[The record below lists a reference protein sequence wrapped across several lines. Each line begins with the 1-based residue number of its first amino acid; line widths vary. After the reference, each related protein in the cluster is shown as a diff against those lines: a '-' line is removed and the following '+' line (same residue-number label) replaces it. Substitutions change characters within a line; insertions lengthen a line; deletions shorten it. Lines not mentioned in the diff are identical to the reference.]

1 MRSDIIK
8 KGREKAGHRSL
19 LRALG
24 LSDEEIARPLVGV
37 AGSANELVPGHIHL
51 GEVNR
56 AVCDGVRAGG
66 CTPLLFNTIAVCDG
80 LTMGHEG
87 MKFSLPSREVIGY
100 TVEIMVQAHALDGVV
115 LVPNCDKVIPG
126 MLMAAARMD
135 VPAAMVS
142 GGPMMAG
149 RHGDTKLDLIRVM
162 EASASS
168 EISDEK
174 LAQYEMCAC
183 PGAGCCSGLFTANS
197 MNCLSEA
204 LGMALPGN
212 GTVPAI
218 DAGRLRLAKAT
229 GEALAR
235 LTLEDR
241 RPSEFMTIVAFRNA
255 LAVDMAIGGSTNS
268 LLHLPA
274 IAREAGVAVD
284 LDEADRICSAT
295 PNLCRIAPA
304 GDSRFHM
311 EDLHRAGGI
320 PAVLAELDSIGAVDL
335 DVPTVTGKTLREN
348 VAGARSLD
356 YDVIRPA
363 SDPYSHSGGL
373 AVLKGSLAPAGAVLK
388 ESAMGEKM
396 RAHRGPARVFD
407 SEEQAIGVIRG
418 GGIRRGDVI
427 VIRYEG
433 PRGGPGMRE
442 MLLPTATISGMG
454 LDDEVLLL
462 TDGRFSGGTR
472 GGAVGH
478 ISPEAAAGGPIA
490 LVEEGD
496 LVEVDVKGRRLDLL
510 VDESE
515 LVRRRARWSPPGV
528 EHESGILAVYSR
540 LVGSASGGAVLDSA
554 ESREKECDKK

>member
-1 MRSDIIK
+1 MRSDVIK
-8 KGREKAGHRSL
+8 KGRGNAGHRSL

-24 LSDEEIARPLVGV
+24 LSDEEIERPLIGV
-37 AGSANELVPGHIHL
+37 AGSANELVPGHMHL
-51 GEVNR
+51 AEVNA
-56 AVCDGVRAGG
+56 AVCDGVRMGG
-66 CTPLLFNTIAVCDG
+66 GTPLLFNTIAVCDG

-87 MKFSLPSREVIGY
+87 MKFSLPSREVISY
-100 TVEIMVQAHALDGVV
+100 TVEIMVRAHALDGVV

-142 GGPMMAG
+142 GGPMLAG
-149 RHGDTKLDLIRVM
+149 RLGDLDLDLIRVM
-162 EASASS
+162 EAAASGDV
-168 EISDEK
+168 SDEE
-174 LAQYEMCAC
+174 LARYERCAC

-212 GTVPAI
+212 GTIPAV
-218 DAGRLRLAKAT
+218 DAERLRLAKAT
-229 GEALAR
+229 GQALAR
-235 LTLEDR
+235 LALEDR
-241 RPSEFMTIVAFRNA
+241 RPSEFLTPEAFRNA

-284 LDEADRICSAT
+284 LDDADRICSTT

-304 GDSRFHM
+304 GGSRYHM

-320 PAVLAELDSIGAVDL
+320 PAVLAELDTVGAVDL
-335 DVPTVTGKTLREN
+335 DVPTVTGATLREN
-348 VAGARSLD
+348 IAGARSLD

-363 SDPYSHSGGL
+363 SDPYSPTGGL
-373 AVLKGSLAPAGAVLK
+373 AVLRGSLAPDGAVVR
-388 ESAMGEKM
+388 EAAMGEKM

-407 SEEQAIGVIRG
+407 SEESAIGVIRG
-418 GGIRRGDVI
+418 GGIMPGDVV

-442 MLLPTATISGMG
+442 MLLPTATIAGMG
-454 LDDEVLLL
+454 LDDEVLLV

-478 ISPEAAAGGPIA
+478 VSPEAAAGGPIA
-490 LVEEGD
+490 LVREGD
-496 LVEVDVKGRRLDLL
+496 SIEVHVEKRRLDLL
-510 VDESE
+510 VDDNE
-515 LVRRRARWSPPGV
+515 LERRRAEWSPPAIKD
-528 EHESGILAVYSR
+528 EHGILAVYAR
-540 LVGSASGGAVLDSA
+540 LIGSAAGGAVLDGEA
-554 ESREKECDKK
+554 DRETKGG

>member
-1 MRSDIIK
+1 MRSDVIK

-51 GEVNR
+51 DEVNK
-56 AVCDGVRAGG
+56 AVCDGVRLGG
-66 CTPLLFNTIAVCDG
+66 ATPLLFNTIAVCDG
-80 LTMGHEG
+80 LTMGHQG
-87 MKFSLPSREVIGY
+87 MKYSLPSREVISY
-100 TVEIMVQAHALDGVV
+100 TVEIMVRAHALDGVA

-135 VPAAMVS
+135 VPAVLVS
-142 GGPMMAG
+142 GGPMLTG
-149 RHGDTKLDLIRVM
+149 RLGDLDLDLIRVM
-162 EASASS
+162 EAAASTDVT
-168 EISDEK
+168 DEELK
-174 LAQYEMCAC
+174 SYEMCAC
-183 PGAGCCSGLFTANS
+183 PGRGCCSGLFTANS

-212 GTVPAI
+212 GTVPAV

-229 GEALAR
+229 GEALAK
-235 LTLEDR
+235 LALEDR
-241 RPSEFMTIVAFRNA
+241 RPSEFLTLQAFRNA

-274 IAREAGVAVD
+274 IAGEVGVHVD
-284 LDEADRICSAT
+284 LDDADRICATT

-304 GDSRFHM
+304 GGSRYHM

-335 DVPTVTGKTLREN
+335 DVPTVTGRTLREN
-348 VAGARSLD
+348 VGSARSLD
-356 YDVIRPA
+356 HDVIRPA
-363 SDPYSHSGGL
+363 SDPYSPSGGL
-373 AVLKGSLAPAGAVLK
+373 AVLKGSLAPDGAVVK
-388 ESAMGEKM
+388 EAAMGEKM
-396 RAHRGPARVFD
+396 RRHRGPARVFD
-407 SEEQAIGVIRG
+407 SEEEAIKVIRA
-418 GGIRRGDVI
+418 GGINPGDAV

-442 MLLPTATISGMG
+442 MLLPTATIAGMG
-454 LDDEVLLL
+454 LEDEVLLL

-496 LVEVDVKGRRLDLL
+496 MVEIDVEARRLELL
-510 VDESE
+510 VDAGE
-515 LVRRRARWSPPGV
+515 LERRRAAWSPPGPTG
-528 EHESGILAVYSR
+528 ERGILGVYSR
-540 LVGSASGGAVLDSA
+540 LVGSAASGALLDVSA
-554 ESREKECDKK
+554 ARGEGRDQG